1 MTDGTVKFSSA
12 GPDSLAKRLIR
23 FASAQGTA
31 IAKGCGRRCEPHV
44 SRRKNPAIAAGCRVT
59 FLSESI
65 MRAIILWLL
74 GVPASIL
81 ILLYLFGVL

>member
-1 MTDGTVKFSSA
+1 V
-12 GPDSLAKRLIR
+12 
-23 FASAQGTA
+23 
-31 IAKGCGRRCEPHV
+31 RRGG
-44 SRRKNPAIAAGCRVT
+44 KKPAIAAGCRLT